1 MRSSETLS
9 SATGYLLMK
18 LANLA
23 SVWMEEVLLPLRL
36 RGRDLR
42 VLAFVQDGELSQ
54 RDLCQ
59 QTGLDRT
66 TMVAVIDELERNG
79 YVRRERSLSDRR
91 KQVISV
97 TTDGRAVLS
106 EALTA
111 MRRTEDDFLA
121 PLGEDERHQL
131 HRQLSLLYAAHDP
144 RCHADETLEP
154 GLLPGSGVGVVGTRH
169 SEGPNKRTT

>member
-1 MRSSETLS
+1 MRSSETIS
-9 SATGYLLMK
+9 SATGYLLLK

-23 SVWMEEVLLPLRL
+23 SARMEEALLPFRL

-54 RDLCQ
+54 RDLCE

-79 YVRRERSLSDRR
+79 YVRRERSPSDRR
-91 KQVISV
+91 KQLISV
-97 TTDGRAVLS
+97 TTDGRAILS
-106 EALTA
+106 KALTA

-121 PLGEDERHQL
+121 PLGEDDRRQL
-131 HRQLSLLYAAHDP
+131 HRQLSVLYAAHDP
-144 RCHADETLEP
+144 RCHTDETP
-154 GLLPGSGVGVVGTRH
+154 DPRLLPGGVGGTHH
-169 SEGPNKRTT
+169 SEGPTRPTT

>member
-1 MRSSETLS
+1 MRSSETIS
-9 SATGYLLMK
+9 SATGYLLLK

-23 SVWMEEVLLPLRL
+23 SVRMEEVLLPFRL
-36 RGRDLR
+36 RGRDMR

-59 QTGLDRT
+59 ETGLDRT

-91 KQVISV
+91 KQLISV
-97 TTDGRAVLS
+97 TTEGRTILT

-111 MRRTEDDFLA
+111 MRRAEDDFLA
-121 PLGEDERHQL
+121 ALGEDERRQL
-131 HRQLSLLYAAHDP
+131 HRQLSVLYAAHDP
-144 RCHADETLEP
+144 RCHTDEMLEP
-154 GLLPGSGVGVVGTRH
+154 GLLPGSGVGGTR
-169 SEGPNKRTT
+169 GDQAARRLPA

>member
-1 MRSSETLS
+1 MRSSETIS
-9 SATGYLLMK
+9 SATGYLLLR

-23 SVWMEEVLLPLRL
+23 SARMEEALLPFRL

-54 RDLCQ
+54 RDLSQ

-66 TMVAVIDELERNG
+66 TMVAVIDGLERNG
-79 YVRRERSLSDRR
+79 YVRRERSPTDRR
-91 KQVISV
+91 KQLISV
-97 TTDGRAVLS
+97 TTDGRTVLS

-111 MRRTEDDFLA
+111 LRWAEDGFLA
-121 PLGEDERHQL
+121 PLGEDERRQL

-144 RCHADETLEP
+144 RCQTDDTSEL
-154 GLLPGSGVGVVGTRH
+154 GLLLGSDAAGTRH
-169 SEGPNKRTT
+169 SEGPTRHTT